1 MITSSANG
9 KERKFVISK
18 VKEEYALIE
27 STGVLNLTEDM
38 LKNLI
43 EKCFFKTV

>member
-18 VKEEYALIE
+18 AKAEYALIE
-27 STGVLNLTEDM
+27 SIGVLNLTEDM
-38 LKNLI
+38 LKTLI
-43 EKCFFKTV
+43 EKYFFKTV